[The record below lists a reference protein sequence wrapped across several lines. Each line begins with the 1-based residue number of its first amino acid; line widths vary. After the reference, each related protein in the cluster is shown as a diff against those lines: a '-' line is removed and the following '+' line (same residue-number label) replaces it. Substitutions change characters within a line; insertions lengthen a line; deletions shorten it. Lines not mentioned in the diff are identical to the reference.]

1 MAKRKRVSA
10 RRIAKVKA
18 VKQEVLTVAE
28 NATVKESLTVQA
40 EPGTPEESSAVEAVK
55 KEEVPSGILCPE
67 CRFPMRVYRTK
78 SLTGTI
84 SRERICDRCKHRE
97 PTEEKIVED

>member
-1 MAKRKRVSA
+1 MAKRKRTSV
-10 RRIAKVKA
+10 RRVAKAKV
-18 VKQEVLTVAE
+18 VEQEITSVAE
-28 NATVKESLTVQA
+28 TAIAVA
-40 EPGTPEESSAVEAVK
+40 EVPEKPEK
-55 KEEVPSGILCPE
+55 KEEAPSGILCPE
-67 CRFPMRVYRTK
+67 CRFPMRAYRTK

>member
-1 MAKRKRVSA
+1 MAKRKRTSA
-10 RRIAKVKA
+10 RRTAKVKA
-18 VKQEVLTVAE
+18 VEHEVSTVAE
-28 NATVKESLTVQA
+28 NATAKESLTVQA
-40 EPGTPEESSAVEAVK
+40 EPGTPEENSAVEAVK
-55 KEEVPSGILCPE
+55 KEEAPSGILCPE

-97 PTEEKIVED
+97 PTEEKIVQD

>member
-1 MAKRKRVSA
+1 MAKRKRPSV
-10 RRIAKVKA
+10 RRVAKAKV
-18 VKQEVLTVAE
+18 VEQEIPPVAE
-28 NATVKESLTVQA
+28 TAIAVADV
-40 EPGTPEESSAVEAVK
+40 PEKPEK
-55 KEEVPSGILCPE
+55 KEEAPSGILCPE

>member
-1 MAKRKRVSA
+1 MAKRKRTSV
-10 RRIAKVKA
+10 RRTAKVKA
-18 VKQEVLTVAE
+18 VELEESTVAE
-28 NATVKESLTVQA
+28 TATVKESLTVQA
-40 EPGTPEESSAVEAVK
+40 EPGTPEENSAVEAVK
-55 KEEVPSGILCPE
+55 KEEAPSGILCPE
-67 CRFPMRVYRTK
+67 CRFPMRVYRTN

>member
-1 MAKRKRVSA
+1 MAKRKRTSV
-10 RRIAKVKA
+10 RRIAKAKA
-18 VKQEVLTVAE
+18 AKPEVSTVAE

-40 EPGTPEESSAVEAVK
+40 EPGTPEENSAVEAVK
-55 KEEVPSGILCPE
+55 KEEAPSGILCPE